1 MKKIKS
7 YFSYMAYC
15 VIALIVS
22 VVIIALVMKAFE
34 TYESKV
40 KYAIPMPHWIGRF
53 DADKE
58 AVYIDGIEKITG
70 EETASLA
77 YSELSCLLGLNQC
90 YENRLSFV
98 NIQGVMVFPFNK
110 EYIIKYKDK
119 NKIIIS
125 NYAGTI
131 TGEIDLNMKTLFFV
145 NTGGNYAETPRKTQI
160 ITDTEEI
167 KKLEKHIIR
176 RYLRK

>member
-7 YFSYMAYC
+7 YFLYMTYC

-22 VVIIALVMKAFE
+22 VVIIALIMKALE

-58 AVYIDGIEKITG
+58 AVYIDGIEIITG
-70 EETASLA
+70 EETASLV
-77 YSELSCLLGLNQC
+77 YNELSCFLKLNQC
-90 YENRLSFV
+90 HENRLSFV
-98 NIQGVMVFPFNK
+98 NIRGVMVFPFS
-110 EYIIKYKDK
+110 EAYSIKYKDK

-125 NYAGTI
+125 NYTGTI

-145 NTGGNYAETPRKTQI
+145 NTGGKYVKNPRKTQVV
-160 ITDTEEI
+160 TDTEEI
-167 KKLEKHIIR
+167 KKLEKHIIS